1 MDQLIV
7 WARGNTTAA
16 TRDSLYQQIQDL
28 MVEDAPIIPLYQGGA
43 YAVSKT
49 NVKGIY
55 LDITQQWRHWLLYAE
70 E

>member
-1 MDQLIV
+1 MDQLIA

-16 TRDSLYQQIQDL
+16 ARTALYGQIQDL
-28 MVEDAPIIPLYQGGA
+28 MVIDVPIIPLYQSSA

-55 LDITQQWRHWLLYAE
+55 LDITQQWRNWLVYAE